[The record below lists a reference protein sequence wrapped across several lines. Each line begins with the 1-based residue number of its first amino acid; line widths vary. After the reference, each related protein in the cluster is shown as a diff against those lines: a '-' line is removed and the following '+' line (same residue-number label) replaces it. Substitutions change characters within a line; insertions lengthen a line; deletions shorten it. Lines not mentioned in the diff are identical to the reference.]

1 MKKIKTTKGITLI
14 ALVITIIILLILAGI
29 TLNVL
34 WEEEGV
40 INQAEKAKIINEL
53 ATYKEQLDM
62 FVKGKTIEDQT
73 YEEESLTAGKTEL
86 QYNTKKEEGGNIKTV
101 IPGIS
106 NEYLEKLE
114 IIKGEL
120 LINTKNKREIEIAQS
135 MGIEVNP
142 YDITEEGE
150 LLSSN
155 GNLLLMD
162 RNGTITIPERVTK
175 IGEGAFANVEGLKT
189 IIIPGTVKEISP
201 NAFAYNTTLETVI
214 MQEKDGYG
222 VEYIG
227 NFAFME
233 CPNLTTVQM
242 PNTVKEMGIQVF
254 YHCGN
259 LKNINLSNNL
269 KEIPI
274 NTFDGAKNLSNIE
287 LPEGL
292 TKIHAF
298 AFLNCISLETIK
310 FPSTINT
317 IIGSAF
323 NGCSKIKNI
332 EIAKENKNLKL
343 ENGILFCDN
352 KTENT
357 VEMIII
363 LKEAIEPGT
372 NTLIVPNTV
381 TILRNGQINSDLGI
395 TTIQIQESTT
405 NIESGFFNDNI
416 TNVIISDDNPKY
428 ETYNNSVYTKNIN
441 GTDISILRYY
451 GNENE
456 VTIKDGTQIIEPYC
470 FMNKGLNKVNLPE
483 SMEKIM
489 TQAFTGCYN
498 LKNITLGE
506 NISYFSTLSTYNSG
520 VEDVT
525 IKGNNPYYSI
535 REGVICNGE
544 KTKALFNK
552 EGNIFISP
560 LKQQGAIETYEI
572 PASVVEGIEITE
584 IADYAFHGQ
593 TNMKNI
599 IIPNTIRKIGLSLN
613 YCHSLEKIDIPNT
626 VIEIY
631 SECFKNSNNLKEIII
646 HNVEGSI
653 EGQPWG
659 CIYGDKAIYWVGK

>member
-62 FVKGKTIEDQT
+62 FVKEKIIEDQT

-162 RNGTITIPERVTK
+162 SSGTLTIPERVTK

>member
-14 ALVITIIILLILAGI
+14 TLVITITILLILAGI
-29 TLNVL
+29 TLNIL
-34 WEEEGV
+34 WGEGGI
-40 INQAEKAKIINEL
+40 INQAEKAKITNEL
-53 ATYKEQLDM
+53 ATCKEQLDM
-62 FVKGKTIEDQT
+62 FVKEKTIEDQT

-535 REGVICNGE
+535 REGLICNGE